1 MFDPYLINQPAIIAF
16 SGGRSSGYMLYR
28 IIQAHGGK
36 LPPDIHVVFCNTGKE
51 MPETLDFVRDCGE
64 LFNVHINWLELA
76 SFGRVG
82 VHEKGPHRGKS
93 KFKATTKTVTYD
105 TASRNGE
112 PFDILIK
119 GKGNLPNRV
128 TRYCSYELKMRRC
141 MDFSKTLPRKHTDY
155 LRIVGIRGDEP
166 RRASKLDG
174 SVIDGIEHYLPMY
187 RDRITKEDIHDFWKG
202 RAGDLQLPNNN
213 GCTDFGNCDLCF
225 MKSYKKRLSIMRERP
240 DLARWWI
247 EKEEQAS
254 LYTSGTANRFTNDK
268 PSYEQM
274 QIIATDN
281 HAFDFGDDES
291 LPCFCSD

>member
-119 GKGNLPNRV
+119 GRGYLPNV
-128 TRYCSYELKMRRC
+128 ISRYCTRELKIRRTN
-141 MDFSKTLPRKHTDY
+141 DFQKTLPGECDNF
-155 LRIVGIRGDEP
+155 LRVVGIRSDEVK
-166 RRASKLDG
+166 RAVRLNGKIIDTVEHYTPLY
-174 SVIDGIEHYLPMY
+174 IDG
-187 RDRITKEDIHDFWKG
+187 ITKEDIRDFWKG
-202 RAGDLQLPNNN
+202 RKGDLNLPNDN
-213 GCTDFGNCDLCF
+213 GVTPFGNCDLCF
-225 MKSYKKRLSIMRERP
+225 LKSSKKRLSIIRERP

-247 EKEEQAS
+247 EKEAQAA
-254 LYTSGTANRFTNDK
+254 LFTDGTGNRFTNDT
-268 PSYEQM
+268 PSYKDM
-274 QIIATDN
+274 QIIATEN
-281 HAFDFGDDES
+281 NSFDFGDSDT